1 MVDPTT
7 ATDTSREDEL
17 KERIANGFILE
28 SRADMTPG
36 YLKAIV
42 TQMLVQGDT
51 ELMSAP
57 AYYMAAKDAPTIS
70 SRIAVS
76 AVIQDELGHANIAYR
91 LLEDLGEDK
100 EQLVFGRQPHEFKN
114 PYGFDQPLENWAEMA
129 VANGLFDRAG
139 IVLLSDVH
147 QNTSYGPLKRA
158 LVKVDKEEYF
168 HLRHGESWMRRLSK
182 AGGEVKEMLQR
193 AVDWMFPTG
202 IEWFG
207 LPDELKR
214 HSGQLEYRLKGKTND
229 ELRQTWMDSVVPLC
243 AEVGVEIPAH
253 YNTDTGEYDLEY
265 ELPCEFDPEK
275 KRWLFEETITWEQVW
290 ERWRGRGPMN
300 ERYTEMI
307 QGRGTD
313 LFGSSNG
320 DGRPR

>member
-7 ATDTSREDEL
+7 AIDTDREDEL
-17 KERIANGFILE
+17 KERIANGYILE
-28 SRADMTPG
+28 SKADMTPG

-253 YNTDTGEYDLEY
+253 YNDDTGQYDLEY
-265 ELPCEFDPEK
+265 ELPCEFDPEE

-313 LFGSSNG
+313 LFGGGN
-320 DGRPR
+320 GRPR

>member
-1 MVDPTT
+1 
-7 ATDTSREDEL
+7 
-17 KERIANGFILE
+17 
-28 SRADMTPG
+28 
-36 YLKAIV
+36 
-42 TQMLVQGDT
+42 
-51 ELMSAP
+51 
-57 AYYMAAKDAPTIS
+57 
-70 SRIAVS
+70 
-76 AVIQDELGHANIAYR
+76 
-91 LLEDLGEDK
+91 
-100 EQLVFGRQPHEFKN
+100 
-114 PYGFDQPLENWAEMA
+114 
-129 VANGLFDRAG
+129 
-139 IVLLSDVH
+139 
-147 QNTSYGPLKRA
+147 
-158 LVKVDKEEYF
+158 
-168 HLRHGESWMRRLSK
+168 MRRLSK

-253 YNTDTGEYDLEY
+253 YNADTGEYDLEY
-265 ELPCEFDPEK
+265 ELPCEFDPEE